1 MKTILANKGILA
13 LIAFFI
19 LAMFIYNLFFKP
31 EASSVP
37 SELDASSIGND
48 LLKMHEDLKKVTF
61 DQALFSSPGY
71 LLLNDF
77 SVAIPEQAVGRPNPF
92 NSIGRD

>member
-13 LIAFFI
+13 LIGFFI
-19 LAMFIYNLFFKP
+19 LVMFIYNIFLKP
-31 EASSVP
+31 DVSPVS

-61 DQALFSSPGY
+61 DDAKEAERMFDVLMGDEVAPRRKFIELHAL
-71 LLLNDF
+71 
-77 SVAIPEQAVGRPNPF
+77 SVKNLDI
-92 NSIGRD
+92 

>member
-1 MKTILANKGILA
+1 MKTILANKGIMA
-13 LIAFFI
+13 LVGFFI

-31 EASSVP
+31 EVSSIP
-37 SELDASSIGND
+37 SELEASSIGND
-48 LLKMHEDLKKVTF
+48 LLKMHQDLKKVTF
-61 DQALFSSPGY
+61 DQSLFSSPSY

-77 SVAIPEQAVGRPNPF
+77 SVPIPQQAVGRPNPF